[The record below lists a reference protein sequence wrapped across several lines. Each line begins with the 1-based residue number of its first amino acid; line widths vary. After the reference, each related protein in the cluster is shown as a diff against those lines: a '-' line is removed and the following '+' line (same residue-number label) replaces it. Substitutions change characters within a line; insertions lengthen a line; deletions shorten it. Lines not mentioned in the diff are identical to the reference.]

1 MQELVNS
8 LAANESLTDLN
19 LYSNEIN
26 SEGAQ
31 MIAQLLAN
39 KVNLR
44 TLGLSNNYIG
54 QSGAREIAA
63 VC

>member
-1 MQELVNS
+1 
-8 LAANESLTDLN
+8 
-19 LYSNEIN
+19 
-26 SEGAQ
+26 
-31 MIAQLLAN
+31 MIAQLIAN

>member
-1 MQELVNS
+1 
-8 LAANESLTDLN
+8 
-19 LYSNEIN
+19 
-26 SEGAQ
+26 

-54 QSGAREIAA
+54 
-63 VC
+63 